1 MAFLQAPSAAPDRK
15 IIRSGSLALEV
26 KDLDSALGK
35 IRTDTTAAGGYVASE
50 SHREAEH
57 GVRSAEITCRVP
69 VARFDAAVG
78 TWRALG
84 REEAFSIAAEDIT
97 EAYSDTEVAL
107 RNQQKLE
114 ARLLE
119 LLNRQTNRL
128 SDLLEIEK
136 EAARVRSEI
145 ETLEARKR
153 LWDGQVMLANLVVS
167 LHEPRPSVAGNEGG
181 PLHTLSMA
189 FLLAA
194 DNFVGTVAEVIAALG
209 TLVPLLAVAV
219 AAWLILRAWWRRRR
233 RS

>member
-1 MAFLQAPSAAPDRK
+1 
-15 IIRSGSLALEV
+15 
-26 KDLDSALGK
+26 
-35 IRTDTTAAGGYVASE
+35 
-50 SHREAEH
+50 
-57 GVRSAEITCRVP
+57 
-69 VARFDAAVG
+69 
-78 TWRALG
+78 
-84 REEAFSIAAEDIT
+84 
-97 EAYSDTEVAL
+97 
-107 RNQQKLE
+107 
-114 ARLLE
+114 
-119 LLNRQTNRL
+119 
-128 SDLLEIEK
+128 
-136 EAARVRSEI
+136 VRSEI

-153 LWDGQVMLANLVVS
+153 LWDGQVALANLVVS